1 MTRKTTAPTEL
12 LLHALFLF
20 LPGSCPP
27 SRFVSGTT
35 ATRKTTRREWSWIVR
50 TYLMSHYSN
59 LLKQFFEKTGLYS
72 CFLLPLLTSS
82 ACLMVGRITT
92 VGIVLSGMAWASISS
107 SLRLKSRK
115 EFFPDSAYFPT
126 YINGSIE
133 EFLQFEAFLLKTKKA
148 PSPGV
153 SVQLPASCC
162 FEKSRK

>member
-1 MTRKTTAPTEL
+1 
-12 LLHALFLF
+12 
-20 LPGSCPP
+20 
-27 SRFVSGTT
+27 
-35 ATRKTTRREWSWIVR
+35 
-50 TYLMSHYSN
+50 
-59 LLKQFFEKTGLYS
+59 
-72 CFLLPLLTSS
+72 
-82 ACLMVGRITT
+82 MVGRITT

-153 SVQLPASCC
+153 SEQLPASCC